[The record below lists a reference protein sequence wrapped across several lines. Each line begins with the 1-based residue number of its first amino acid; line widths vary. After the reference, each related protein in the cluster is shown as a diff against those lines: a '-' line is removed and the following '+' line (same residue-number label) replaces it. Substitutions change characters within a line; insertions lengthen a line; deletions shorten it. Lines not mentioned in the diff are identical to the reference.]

1 MSQKILNTDSN
12 KQDISYESQLKKLKP
27 TNSLPKKR
35 SLEYRL
41 SESEY
46 QEIQTLP
53 YENIVIKPIEK
64 YRIVYSSRP
73 ELILFVDE
81 EENIEIQVLV
91 EKKFFIKRLYGD
103 DTILSKPVPINLK
116 NANEKALYKEACAI
130 QYNYNHSLSCL
141 II

>member
-1 MSQKILNTDSN
+1 M
-12 KQDISYESQLKKLKP
+12 KKLMP
-27 TNSLPKKR
+27 TNSSPKKR

-46 QEIQTLP
+46 QEIQKLP

-73 ELILFVDE
+73 KLILFVDE

-91 EKKFFIKRLYGD
+91 EKIFFIKR
-103 DTILSKPVPINLK
+103 LSKPVPINLK
-116 NANEKALYKEACAI
+116 NANKKALYKEACAI
-130 QYNYNHSLSCL
+130 QYNYNHSLSYFIL
-141 II
+141 